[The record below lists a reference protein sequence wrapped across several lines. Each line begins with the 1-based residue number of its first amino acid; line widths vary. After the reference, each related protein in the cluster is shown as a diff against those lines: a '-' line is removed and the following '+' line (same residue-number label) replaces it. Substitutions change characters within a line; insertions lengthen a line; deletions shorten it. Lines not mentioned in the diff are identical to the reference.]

1 MANCH
6 HCAAPLTANTNICPY
21 CGVRN
26 DVDLRDK
33 HQYILADSDSQRQC
47 PHCQQNLQT
56 IQLNTTPSLTI
67 ERCQSCFGL
76 FFDQGEIEILLE
88 NSVNQ
93 TSEINT
99 QLMDNINQER
109 YQGKAHF
116 SYIKCPVCQQLM
128 DRINFGQRSG
138 VVVDKCHQHGIWLD
152 SGEITHLMEWTK
164 AGGQLLQQP
173 VKKAKQL
180 PPLENTPL
188 SRVASNSRYNNY
200 SDNATGELIDI
211 VSLLIFRLFR

>member
-26 DVDLRDK
+26 DVDLREK
-33 HQYILADSDSQRQC
+33 HQYILANNDSDRQC
-47 PHCQQNLQT
+47 PHCHQNLQT
-56 IQLNTTPSLTI
+56 IQLNTSPSLTI

-88 NSVNQ
+88 NSVKQ
-93 TSEINT
+93 TSGINT

-116 SYIKCPVCQQLM
+116 SYVKCPVCQQFM
-128 DRINFGQRSG
+128 DRVNFGQRSG
-138 VVVDKCHQHGIWLD
+138 VVVDKCNLHGIWLD
-152 SGEITHLMEWTK
+152 SGEITHLMEWKK
-164 AGGQLLQQP
+164 AGGELLHQQ
-173 VKKAKQL
+173 VKTAKK
-180 PPLENTPL
+180 PPKIDPATL
-188 SRVASNSRYNNY
+188 SRITTTQYHNNS
-200 SDNATGELIDI
+200 SDSAEIIAI
-211 VSLLIFRLFR
+211 VSSLVFNLFR